1 MLKCLLGVVEPT
13 FMQGK
18 DDALLHASIVLMV
31 KQLICTQ
38 YLRVRFLLEAQY
50 SGENWYSIQ
59 SHKLDSVGSIP
70 TSATKLLYMEGIE
83 KTKMTRAKKTNG
95 SEVHQ
100 IMTALTDTTLRGI
113 VRSANE
119 EGIKR
124 EDIVSLLKENGQFVL
139 IYFR

>member
-1 MLKCLLGVVEPT
+1 
-13 FMQGK
+13 
-18 DDALLHASIVLMV
+18 
-31 KQLICTQ
+31 
-38 YLRVRFLLEAQY
+38 
-50 SGENWYSIQ
+50 
-59 SHKLDSVGSIP
+59 
-70 TSATKLLYMEGIE
+70 MEEIE
-83 KTKMTRAKKTNG
+83 KTKMTRTND

-100 IMTALTDTTLRGI
+100 VMTALTDTTIRGI

>member
-1 MLKCLLGVVEPT
+1 
-13 FMQGK
+13 
-18 DDALLHASIVLMV
+18 
-31 KQLICTQ
+31 
-38 YLRVRFLLEAQY
+38 
-50 SGENWYSIQ
+50 
-59 SHKLDSVGSIP
+59 
-70 TSATKLLYMEGIE
+70 MEEIE
-83 KTKMTRAKKTNG
+83 KAEMTRIKKING

-100 IMTALTDTTLRGI
+100 VMTALTNATIRGI

>member
-1 MLKCLLGVVEPT
+1 MTLPMSRSQFKSDYLLKKCGIGVSGNISAFQAEVDSSSLL
-13 FMQGK
+13 FHSK
-18 DDALLHASIVLMV
+18 H
-31 KQLICTQ
+31 
-38 YLRVRFLLEAQY
+38 R
-50 SGENWYSIQ
+50 GENWYSIQ
-59 SHKLDSVGSIP
+59 SHKLNSVGSIP

-119 EGIKR
+119 EGIKK
-124 EDIVSLLKENGQFVL
+124 ENIVSLLKENGQFVL

>member
-1 MLKCLLGVVEPT
+1 MW
-13 FMQGK
+13 
-18 DDALLHASIVLMV
+18 
-31 KQLICTQ
+31 
-38 YLRVRFLLEAQY
+38 VRFPLSAQIYHGVIAMVASKTHNLE
-50 SGENWYSIQ
+50 
-59 SHKLDSVGSIP
+59 VGGSSP
-70 TSATKLLYMEGIE
+70 PPVTKLLYMEKIE
-83 KTKMTRAKKTNG
+83 KANMTRTKKTDS

-100 IMTALTDTTLRGI
+100 IMTALTDTTIRGI

>member
-1 MLKCLLGVVEPT
+1 MTLPMSRGQFKSDYLLKCGIGVSGNISAFQAEVDSSSLL
-13 FMQGK
+13 FHSK
-18 DDALLHASIVLMV
+18 H
-31 KQLICTQ
+31 
-38 YLRVRFLLEAQY
+38 R
-50 SGENWYSIQ
+50 GENWYSIQ

-124 EDIVSLLKENGQFVL
+124 GDIVSLLKENGQFVL